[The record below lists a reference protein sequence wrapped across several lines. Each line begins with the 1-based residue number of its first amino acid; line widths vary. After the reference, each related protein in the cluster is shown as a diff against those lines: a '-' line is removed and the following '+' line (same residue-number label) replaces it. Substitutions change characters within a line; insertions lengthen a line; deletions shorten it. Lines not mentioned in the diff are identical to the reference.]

1 MDGSAAAGKN
11 VRFQWKVCPMR
22 SQRWVVLA
30 FAFLIMLSLSGCSG
44 TQVQQPVASKP
55 APALP
60 GTAKLTAHAFDSGF
74 AEAHDTYNGISVASD
89 GKVYYVLSSERF
101 DVGGHMFSLDPATG
115 KIESLGDLNEACG
128 EKNLKAVSQGKS
140 HVAFQELDGKLY
152 FATHIGYYTIR
163 DGMETAGDPPPGYKP
178 YPGGHFLYYDMSS
191 RKFES
196 LAVAPRGEGILAMTM
211 DKERGRLYGL
221 TWPTGNLL
229 RYDLAGKELKDLGP
243 VSGEGEKGKGPA
255 YRTLCRS
262 LIVDPEDGTLYFT
275 RSEGTIFRYLPER
288 DVVEPV
294 PGVDLVKDYFGTYD
308 PSSPGHMGYN
318 WRQTVWYKPGKA
330 VYGVHGNSGYLFRF
344 TPGASNLEV
353 LERLTSVPSKL
364 SGMYDQFSY
373 GYLGFTLGPD
383 GHTINYLT
391 GGPVY
396 DEGKRFEGKKSTAK
410 GESKGVE
417 DLHLVTYD
425 IVDGKYVDHG
435 AIFLENGQRPAYVNS
450 IAVGKDGTVY
460 TLSRVENQGRT
471 RADLIGIRGPFTGQ

>member
-1 MDGSAAAGKN
+1 
-11 VRFQWKVCPMR
+11 MR
-22 SQRWVVLA
+22 SQRRTVLPA
-30 FAFLIMLSLSGCSG
+30 AFLFMLSLTGCSKPQAQDPAG
-44 TQVQQPVASKP
+44 SKP
-55 APALP
+55 APVPSPA
-60 GTAKLTAHAFDSGF
+60 AKLTARAFDSGF
-74 AEAHDTYNGISVASD
+74 ADAHDTYNGISVASD

-101 DVGGHMFSLDPATG
+101 DVGGHMFSFDPATAN
-115 KIESLGDLNEACG
+115 IDPLGDLNEACG
-128 EKNLKAVSQGKS
+128 EKDLKAVSQGKS
-140 HVAFQELDGKLY
+140 HVSFQEMDGKLY

-178 YPGGHFLYYDMSS
+178 YPGGHFLSYEMSS

-196 LAVAPRGEGILAMTM
+196 LAVAPYGEGILAMTM
-211 DKERGRLYGL
+211 DKQRGRLYGL
-221 TWPTGNLL
+221 TWPTGYLL
-229 RYDLAGKELKDLGP
+229 RCDLAGRELKNLGP

-262 LIVDPEDGTLYFT
+262 LIVDPEDGTLYLT
-275 RSEGTIFRYLPER
+275 RSEGTILRYLPEK

-294 PGVDLVKDYFGTYD
+294 PGVDLVKDYFGSYD

-318 WRQTVWYKPGKA
+318 WRQTFWYTAGKA
-330 VYGVHGNSGYLFRF
+330 IYGVHGNSGYLFRF

-353 LERLTSVPSKL
+353 LERLTSIPSKL

-383 GHTINYLT
+383 GHTIHYLT

-396 DEGKRFEGKKSTAK
+396 TEGRRIEGKKSTAK

-425 IVDGKYVDHG
+425 IVDGRYTDHG

-450 IAVGKDGTVY
+450 IAVGKDGAVY
-460 TLSRVENQGRT
+460 TLSRVENQGKT
-471 RADLIGIRGPFTGQ
+471 RADLVSIPGPFAGQ